1 MQITRAA
8 DYAVRVMI
16 HLATLPS
23 GTNTRR
29 PDIARA
35 TEVPESFLSKVMQQL
50 VQAGMIAS
58 QRGSG
63 GGFRLAVSSESV
75 SLLDV
80 LEAIEGPTRLNAC
93 LEPGPTCTRKGWCG
107 AHTVWA
113 EAQAALVHVLRSVSI
128 AKLAKKS
135 SENLAAG
142 SSAAGSDKKLKTL
155 SLYGLATPQ

>member
-16 HLATLPS
+16 HLAALPS
-23 GTNTRR
+23 GTNARR
-29 PDIARA
+29 PDIAKA

-63 GGFRLAVSSESV
+63 GGFRLAVSSEAV

-93 LEPGPTCTRKGWCG
+93 LEPGPSCTRKGWCG
-107 AHTVWA
+107 AHSVWT
-113 EAQAALVHVLRSVSI
+113 EAQAALVHVLRNASI
-128 AKLAKKS
+128 ANLATRS
-135 SENLAAG
+135 NENLAARR
-142 SSAAGSDKKLKTL
+142 SATGANDNLKTVP
-155 SLYGLATPQ
+155 LYGFAIPE